1 MASHQLTAAL
11 LAGCAPWL
19 LAGQANAQA
28 AGPDIAPGTDLNEVV
43 VTGQRQAYRGD
54 FSLRDTPQSIT
65 VLDAELLQDAGAT
78 RLADALDLSASIARQ
93 NNFGG
98 LWDSFAVRG
107 FVGDENLPGSYL
119 VNGFNAGRGFGGPRD
134 VSGVDRIEILKGPR
148 AALFGRG
155 EPGGT
160 INLVTK
166 RPTFETAGEVRLKTG
181 SFETY
186 RADVDWTGPMNDA
199 VAVRFVGFYEDAGSF
214 RDTVETLKYGFS
226 PSITYRIHP
235 ATEVSYEIEY
245 RRQELPLD
253 RGVLALNGRL
263 GVIPTSRFLGEP
275 GEKPNM
281 LDVIGHQLELHHDLN
296 DAWSVLAGI
305 NYRVTSLE
313 GFSTDAE
320 LAVNRQPLFVDG
332 RSLARERRFRDYD
345 AAYQVLRAELSG
357 SFHTGA
363 LRHRVLLG
371 TDRDEFENDQ
381 IILRYRPPLLS
392 SNPTEQ
398 QSNLIDI
405 FNPVYGRFPLP
416 TPSSLASRV
425 ETQGATGVYFQD
437 QVALNDRLEVRVGA
451 RYDLYEQ
458 EFNNRTNA
466 TVTTQD
472 EERLSPQIGLVF
484 DAARNVT
491 VYAAYGENFRPLSG
505 SDFAGRP
512 FEPNVSRS
520 LEAGVKFALAEGRLN
535 GVVSLF
541 SLTQDNIL
549 TADPVNA
556 GFSIAA
562 GQAESQGLE
571 LDLAG
576 EVAEG
581 VNVWLSY
588 AWVDAAMKND
598 VLDRSFGLA
607 IRAGDRLIN
616 VPEHTVSVMASKD
629 FRLHGRPAK
638 AGVGVLFVGERLG
651 EVATSFEL
659 PGYTTL
665 RVFGS
670 YALSDRVDLGVEVNN
685 LTDEEY
691 YTNSY
696 SALWVAP
703 GPPRNASVT
712 LRYRY

>member
-11 LAGCAPWL
+11 LAGCALWL

-28 AGPDIAPGTDLNEVV
+28 GPDTEPGTDLDEVV

-65 VLDAELLQDAGAT
+65 VLDAEILQDAGVT

-107 FVGDENLPGSYL
+107 FVGDENLPSSYL

-134 VSGVDRIEILKGPR
+134 ISGVDRVEILKGPR

-166 RPTFETAGEVRLKTG
+166 RPTFETAGEVRLKVG
-181 SFETY
+181 SFETW
-186 RADVDWTGPMNDA
+186 RADADWTGPLNDA
-199 VAVRFVGFYEDAGSF
+199 VAVRLVGFYEDAGSF

-226 PSITYRIHP
+226 PSITWRISP

-275 GEKPNM
+275 GEKPNV
-281 LDVIGHQLELHHDLN
+281 LDVAGHQLELHHDLN

-305 NYRVTSLE
+305 NYRETSLE

-320 LAVNRQPLFVDG
+320 LAVSRQPLFVDG

-357 SFHTGA
+357 SFLAGG

-371 TDRDEFENDQ
+371 IDRDEFENDQ
-381 IILRYRPPLLS
+381 IILRYRPPVLS
-392 SNPTEQ
+392 SNPTAQ

-405 FNPVYGRFPLP
+405 FNPLYGRFPLP

-437 QVALNDRLEVRVGA
+437 QVALNDRLEIRVGA
-451 RYDLYEQ
+451 RYDRYDQ
-458 EFNNRTNA
+458 AFDNRT
-466 TVTTQD
+466 TSTLTTQD
-472 EERLSPQIGLVF
+472 EERLSPQVGVVF

-491 VYAAYGENFRPLSG
+491 IYAAYGENFRPLSG
-505 SDFAGRP
+505 SDFAGRA

-520 LEAGVKFALAEGRLN
+520 LEAGVKFTLAEERLN
-535 GVVSLF
+535 GTVSVF
-541 SLTQDNIL
+541 SLSQDNIL
-549 TADPVNA
+549 TADPLNA

-562 GQAESQGLE
+562 GEAESQGLE
-571 LDLAG
+571 LDLQG

-616 VPEHTVSVMASKD
+616 VPEHTASLMASKD
-629 FRLHGRPAK
+629 FLLHGRTAR
-638 AGVGVLFVGERLG
+638 AGIGVLFVGERLG
-651 EVATSFEL
+651 EVATTFEL
-659 PGYTTL
+659 PGYTTVRL
-665 RVFGS
+665 FGS
-670 YALSDRVDLGVEVNN
+670 YAVTDRVDLAFEVNN
-685 LTDEEY
+685 LADEAY

-703 GPPRNASVT
+703 GAPRNASVT

>member
-1 MASHQLTAAL
+1 MASHQMTAAL
-11 LAGCAPWL
+11 LAGYALWV
-19 LAGQANAQA
+19 LAGPANAQTD
-28 AGPDIAPGTDLNEVV
+28 PDTTSATDLDEVV

-65 VLDAELLQDAGAT
+65 VLDAETLQDAGVT

-107 FVGDENLPGSYL
+107 FVGDENLPSSYL

-134 VSGVDRIEILKGPR
+134 MSGVDRVEILKGPR

-166 RPTFETAGEVRLKTG
+166 RPTFETAGEVRLKVG

-186 RADVDWTGPMNDA
+186 RADADWTGPLNDA
-199 VAVRFVGFYEDAGSF
+199 VAIRLVGFYEDAGSF

-226 PSITYRIHP
+226 PSITYRISP
-235 ATEVSYEIEY
+235 VTEVNYEIEY

-275 GEKPNM
+275 DEKPNV
-281 LDVIGHQLELHHDLN
+281 LDVVGHQLELHHDLN
-296 DAWSVLAGI
+296 DDWSFLAGI
-305 NYRVTSLE
+305 NYRETSLE

-357 SFHTGA
+357 SFHTGG

-381 IILRYRPPLLS
+381 IILRYRPSVLS
-392 SNPTEQ
+392 SNPTAQ
-398 QSNLIDI
+398 QSNLIHI

-416 TPSSLASRV
+416 TPSPQASRV

-437 QVALNDRLEVRVGA
+437 QVALNDRLEIRVGA
-451 RYDLYEQ
+451 RYDRYEQ
-458 EFNNRTNA
+458 AFNNRTSS
-466 TVTTQD
+466 TVATQD
-472 EERLSPQIGLVF
+472 EERLSPQVGVVF
-484 DAARNVT
+484 DATRNVT

-505 SDFAGRP
+505 SDFNGRA
-512 FEPNVSRS
+512 FDPNVSRS
-520 LEAGVKFALAEGRLN
+520 LEAGVKFTLVEERLN
-535 GVVSLF
+535 GTVSVF
-541 SLTQDNIL
+541 WLTQGNIL
-549 TADPVNA
+549 TADPLNA
-556 GFSIAA
+556 GFSVAA
-562 GQAESQGLE
+562 GEAKSQGLE
-571 LDLAG
+571 VDLAG

-581 VNVWLSY
+581 VNIWLSY
-588 AWVDAAMKND
+588 AYVDAAMKND

-616 VPEHTVSVMASKD
+616 VPEHTASLMASKA
-629 FRLHGRPAK
+629 FQLQGRAAK
-638 AGVGVLFVGERLG
+638 AGIGLLFVGERLG
-651 EVATSFEL
+651 EVATTFEL
-659 PGYTTL
+659 PSYSTL

-670 YALSDRVDLGVEVNN
+670 YAVSDKVDLVVEVNN

-703 GPPRNASVT
+703 GAPRNASIT